1 MWISQLDLTQW
12 RNHETTRLLC
22 PVGVTVLVGPN
33 GQGKTN
39 IVEAIRYLAT
49 LGSHRV
55 AATGPLIR
63 DGADSAT
70 VYGHLHHGDR
80 EVAAGIT
87 LKRHG
92 SNDATVN
99 GNRVKVSEIPRW
111 VSTVMFAP
119 EDAAIVRGEPTFR
132 RAFMDELV
140 LSGSP
145 SMAAVFS
152 DFDRLVKQRNSLL
165 KSLRAASRSA
175 DLSTLDAWTESFAQ
189 AAATI
194 VAERVRYLRDVIPLV
209 AKHYDNLAGGDQI
222 AATYMP
228 KGYVLEDTSREFI
241 TQSIVEALATV
252 RQDELDRGMTLIGPH
267 RDDVGLTVEGKP
279 ARTHASQGET
289 WSLALS
295 LRLGMA
301 AWIRENRPSGD
312 PIMIL
317 DDVFAELDAMRRE
330 KLVGA
335 ITGYE
340 QLIIT
345 TAVEE
350 DLPPGLEGHR
360 LDVREGVVTP
370 R

>member
-12 RNHETTRLLC
+12 RNHESSRLLC

-33 GQGKTN
+33 GHGKTN

-55 AATGPLIR
+55 ASAAPLIR
-63 DGADSAT
+63 DESDSAT
-70 VYGHLHHGDR
+70 VYAHLHHGER

-99 GNRVKVSEIPRW
+99 GNKVKVSEIPRW

-119 EDAAIVRGEPTFR
+119 EDAAIVRGDPTHR

-140 LSGSP
+140 VSGSP

-152 DFDRLVKQRNSLL
+152 DFDRVVKQRNSLL
-165 KSLRAASRSA
+165 KSLRSAPRNA
-175 DLSTLDAWTESFAQ
+175 DLSTLDAWTESFAHT
-189 AAATI
+189 AAEI
-194 VAERVRYLRDVIPLV
+194 VADRVRYLQDVAPLV
-209 AKHYDNLAGGDQI
+209 ATHYDNLAGGDQI
-222 AATYMP
+222 AATYVP
-228 KGYVLEDTSREFI
+228 KGYVLEDTSKEFI
-241 TQSIVEALATV
+241 TQSIVDALVAV
-252 RQDELDRGMTLIGPH
+252 RQEELDRGMTLIGPH
-267 RDDVGLTVEGKP
+267 RDDMELTIEGKP

-301 AWIRENRPSGD
+301 AWIRETRPSGD

-317 DDVFAELDAMRRE
+317 DDVFAELDATRRE

-345 TAVEE
+345 SAVEE
-350 DLPPGLEGHR
+350 DLPPGLDGHR
-360 LDVREGVVTP
+360 FDVREGVVSP

>member
-12 RNHETTRLLC
+12 RNHESSRLLC

-33 GQGKTN
+33 GHGKTN

-55 AATGPLIR
+55 ASAAPLIR
-63 DGADSAT
+63 DESDSAT
-70 VYGHLHHGDR
+70 VYAHLHHGER

-99 GNRVKVSEIPRW
+99 GNKVKVSEIPRW

-119 EDAAIVRGEPTFR
+119 EDAAIVRGDPTHR

-140 LSGSP
+140 VSRSP

-152 DFDRLVKQRNSLL
+152 DFDRVVKQRNSLL
-165 KSLRAASRSA
+165 KSLRSAPRNA
-175 DLSTLDAWTESFAQ
+175 DLSTLDAWTESFAHT
-189 AAATI
+189 AAEI
-194 VAERVRYLRDVIPLV
+194 VSDRVRYLQDVAPLV
-209 AKHYDNLAGGDQI
+209 ATHYDNLAGGDQI
-222 AATYMP
+222 AATYVP
-228 KGYVLEDTSREFI
+228 KGYVLEDTSKEFI
-241 TQSIVEALATV
+241 TQSIVNALVAV
-252 RQDELDRGMTLIGPH
+252 RQEELDRGMTLIGPH
-267 RDDVGLTVEGKP
+267 RDDMELTIEGKP

-301 AWIRENRPSGD
+301 AWIRETRPSGD

-317 DDVFAELDAMRRE
+317 DDVFAELDATRRG

-345 TAVEE
+345 SAVEE

-360 LDVREGVVTP
+360 FDVREGVVSP